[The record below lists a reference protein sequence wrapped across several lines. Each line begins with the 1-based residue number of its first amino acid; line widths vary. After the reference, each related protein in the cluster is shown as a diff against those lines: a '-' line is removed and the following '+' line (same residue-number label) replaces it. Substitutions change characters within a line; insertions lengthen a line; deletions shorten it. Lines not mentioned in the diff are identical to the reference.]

1 MPNINESKESV
12 RLVMLAFP
20 ITKKTTFSKTW
31 RRYPTFDMFA
41 TSMTATVPCQFQLL
55 QQV

>member
-31 RRYPTFDMFA
+31 RRYLTFDMFA
-41 TSMTATVPCQFQLL
+41 TSKTAIVPCQFQLL